1 MMGVGSYRAP
11 GDPWGVVG
19 GECSGKSQVVSEE
32 KERRKWLNRS
42 QEPWMACAHCS
53 AASGPPFFFSRVF
66 QSAPSDGHERAQP
79 RSHHGR
85 RPSAYI
91 RGSSSSSSRS
101 SWIGSDLGPN
111 PPFFFS
117 LSLSLGVHNKI
128 WRWGRR
134 GDLHE
139 LFEVPQPRVWR
150 GVKMLTGL
158 FGWSRLSRLGLK
170 FTTGRRMLGKAKT
183 RRRRCSRE
191 P

>member
-1 MMGVGSYRAP
+1 
-11 GDPWGVVG
+11 
-19 GECSGKSQVVSEE
+19 
-32 KERRKWLNRS
+32 
-42 QEPWMACAHCS
+42 MACAHCS

-66 QSAPSDGHERAQP
+66 QSAPSDGHERPQP

-91 RGSSSSSSRS
+91 RGSSSS
-101 SWIGSDLGPN
+101 WIGSDLGPN

-117 LSLSLGVHNKI
+117 LSLTWSAQQNMAMGEE
-128 WRWGRR
+128 

-139 LFEVPQPRVWR
+139 LFEVPQPRVW

-170 FTTGRRMLGKAKT
+170 CTTGRRRGRMLGKAKT